1 MPRAY
6 YKPFTM
12 YEDIVGFRTINRFT
26 KFLMG
31 GLFGLLGLKMVFFTQ
46 FNNHIPDEELTPEQ
60 LELLANRADLASK
73 LSSSEAMRKSM
84 RERRLPPA

>member
-1 MPRAY
+1 
-6 YKPFTM
+6 
-12 YEDIVGFRTINRFT
+12 
-26 KFLMG
+26 
-31 GLFGLLGLKMVFFTQ
+31 MVFFTQ